1 MMMQIVKIIL
11 LIVTLTLLSFCSSE
25 SEDSNKKVKVVSIA
39 NSPSE
44 MAILMREMD
53 ARLFE
58 IEGKYEKT
66 GIWPEL
72 SFEFPLIS
80 DQNPT
85 VETMMSDVVTSLSP
99 VFADILT
106 DYNQAPSKEGLD
118 KIVQACLACHYQS
131 CPGPLVRIEKHIFDA
146 GY

>member
-1 MMMQIVKIIL
+1 MKIVKLIL
-11 LIVTLTLLSFCSSE
+11 SIVTLTILSFCSSK
-25 SEDSNKKVKVVSIA
+25 SEDYSKKVKVVSIA

-66 GIWPEL
+66 GVWPEL
-72 SFEFPLIS
+72 GFEFPLIL

-85 VETMMSDVVTSLSP
+85 AETMMSDVVTSLSP

-118 KIVQACLACHYQS
+118 KIVQACLTCHYQS

-146 GY
+146 DY

>member
-1 MMMQIVKIIL
+1 MKIVKLIL
-11 LIVTLTLLSFCSSE
+11 SIVTLTLLSFCSSE
-25 SEDSNKKVKVVSIA
+25 SEESSKKVKVVSIA

-44 MAILMREMD
+44 MALLMREMD

-58 IEGKYEKT
+58 IEGEYEKT
-66 GIWPEL
+66 GVWPEL
-72 SFEFPLIS
+72 SFEFPLIL

-85 VETMMSDVVTSLSP
+85 EETMISDVVTSLSP

-131 CPGPLVRIEKHIFDA
+131 CPGPLVRIEKHIFDPD
-146 GY
+146 Y

>member
-1 MMMQIVKIIL
+1 MKIVKLIL
-11 LIVTLTLLSFCSSE
+11 SIVTLTLLSFCSSE
-25 SEDSNKKVKVVSIA
+25 SEESSKKVKVVSIA

-44 MAILMREMD
+44 MALLMREMD

-58 IEGKYEKT
+58 IEGEYEKT
-66 GIWPEL
+66 GVWPEL
-72 SFEFPLIS
+72 SFEFPLIL

-85 VETMMSDVVTSLSP
+85 EETMISDVVTSLSP

>member
-1 MMMQIVKIIL
+1 MMMKIVKIIIS
-11 LIVTLTLLSFCSSE
+11 IVTLTLLSFCSSE
-25 SEDSNKKVKVVSIA
+25 SEDSSKKVKVVSIA

-72 SFEFPLIS
+72 SFEFP
-80 DQNPT
+80 
-85 VETMMSDVVTSLSP
+85 
-99 VFADILT
+99 
-106 DYNQAPSKEGLD
+106 
-118 KIVQACLACHYQS
+118 
-131 CPGPLVRIEKHIFDA
+131 
-146 GY
+146 

>member
-1 MMMQIVKIIL
+1 MKIVKLIL
-11 LIVTLTLLSFCSSE
+11 SIVTLTLLSFCSSE
-25 SEDSNKKVKVVSIA
+25 SEESSKKVKVVSIA

-44 MAILMREMD
+44 MALLMREMD

-58 IEGKYEKT
+58 IEGEYEKT
-66 GIWPEL
+66 GVWPEL
-72 SFEFPLIS
+72 SFEFPLIL

-85 VETMMSDVVTSLSP
+85 VETMISDVVTSLSP

-106 DYNQAPSKEGLD
+106 DYNLAPSKEGLD
-118 KIVQACLACHYQS
+118 RIVQMCLTCHYQS

-146 GY
+146 DY